1 MKNNPTQFEVILNQ
15 SSINMLGVGSSGTG
29 ASQTNSENMTYDDIG
44 DIDDIPIGGVTKL
57 TQILAML
64 GICISIIGIIGNFFS
79 IIVLTRKS
87 MKKLSTYSYLLGLSI
102 CDEISLIF
110 TVYILLQYCLS
121 IFRISQTFIRN
132 HQMTLIY
139 VMPISA
145 STQALSVWI
154 TMAYTFDRYL
164 YVCHPYYGG
173 KFCTRKRA
181 SIVLVCLYFLAFIYS
196 IPQFLER

>member
-15 SSINMLGVGSSGTG
+15 SSINMLGVGGGSSGTG
-29 ASQTNSENMTYDDIG
+29 AGQTNTENMTYDDIG

-110 TVYILLQYCLS
+110 TVYILLQ
-121 IFRISQTFIRN
+121 
-132 HQMTLIY
+132 
-139 VMPISA
+139 
-145 STQALSVWI
+145 
-154 TMAYTFDRYL
+154 
-164 YVCHPYYGG
+164 
-173 KFCTRKRA
+173 
-181 SIVLVCLYFLAFIYS
+181 
-196 IPQFLER
+196 

>member
-15 SSINMLGVGSSGTG
+15 SSINMLGTGGGSS
-29 ASQTNSENMTYDDIG
+29 NSNENFTYEIG
-44 DIDDIPIGGVTKL
+44 DIDEQIPIAGVTKL
-57 TQILAML
+57 TRILAIL

-110 TVYILLQYCLS
+110 TVYILLQYCWP
-121 IFRISQTFIRN
+121 IFRMSHSFTGN

-139 VMPISA
+139 VLPVSA

-181 SIVLVCLYFLAFIYS
+181 SVVLICLYLLAFIYS